1 MVLMKMMD
9 AYECLIFIDSDSLM
23 KYSKGQVPTPST

>member
-9 AYECLIFIDSDSLM
+9 AYECLIFIDSDNSM